1 MDIGLFLKHRE
12 VRLSLLSLIGQL
24 LIIGLVSAT
33 LIYKNVSS
41 EKAITLLFV
50 LIAFVAIV
58 LITIR
63 RLVILEKNIS
73 SGWV

>member
-1 MDIGLFLKHRE
+1 MKHRE

-24 LIIGLVSAT
+24 LIISLVSAT
-33 LIYKNVSS
+33 LVYKNVSS
-41 EKAITLLFV
+41 GRATGLILVLL
-50 LIAFVAIV
+50 AFIAIV

-63 RLVILEKNIS
+63 RLFILEKNIS

>member
-24 LIIGLVSAT
+24 LIISLVSAT
-33 LIYKNVSS
+33 MIYKNVSS
-41 EKAITLLFV
+41 EKAITPLFV
-50 LIAFVAIV
+50 LIVFVAIV
-58 LITIR
+58 IITIR
-63 RLVILEKNIS
+63 RLIILEKNIS